1 MENKEIEGSFLIKE
15 QNSLIIPSVQ
25 LRLGKQIV
33 GDQILLSISNAEEFS
48 APANFRIRNIK
59 ERKEETLT

>member
-48 APANFRIRNIK
+48 APANFRIRNTK
-59 ERKEETLT
+59 ERKVETLT